1 MSNQEIM
8 NQKKMNSLSI
18 KIIRKF
24 FAEPESGYW
33 QDRGTLP
40 SFDEEKL
47 FKSYEIY
54 NSEWQNRLLLLWAH
68 VQGIQLVVNDAAT
81 CTNCELALDENW
93 KCCWSCSKAVCNN
106 CYECAECI
114 GGGDDDDPHW
124 DLSQACGRCC
134 HCGTDCGA
142 YICRYCK
149 RFDYD

>member
-24 FAEPESGYW
+24 FTEPESEYW
-33 QDRGTLP
+33 QDPGTLP

-47 FKSYEIY
+47 FESYKIY
-54 NSEWQNRLLLLWAH
+54 NSEWQNRLLLLWVH

-93 KCCWSCSKAVCNN
+93 KCCSHCSDAICNN
-106 CYECAECI
+106 CYECKECAECI
-114 GGGDDDDPHW
+114 RDW
-124 DLSQACGRCC
+124 DLSQGYERCC
-134 HCGTDCGA
+134 SCGAECGA
-142 YICRYCK
+142 YMCAPCK
-149 RFDYD
+149 QFED

>member
-54 NSEWQNRLLLLWAH
+54 NSEANFRQFKIW
-68 VQGIQLVVNDAAT
+68 
-81 CTNCELALDENW
+81 
-93 KCCWSCSKAVCNN
+93 
-106 CYECAECI
+106 CYLKI
-114 GGGDDDDPHW
+114 
-124 DLSQACGRCC
+124 
-134 HCGTDCGA
+134 
-142 YICRYCK
+142 I
-149 RFDYD
+149 